1 MAKRLGCCRFET
13 IWASPPKA
21 VGLWRVPRRAA
32 APAASRPYRA
42 AIPDADFAG
51 GMKLALSGSLAPARR
66 QGQGQACGRPKAALA
81 FSPLARAR
89 PRLIATPCSRCAA
102 GATPAGGGTLSFSL
116 EASA

>member
-66 QGQGQACGRPKAALA
+66 QGQGQAFGRLKAALA

-89 PRLIATPCSRCAA
+89 RVTSRDRARGAQPALARPPRQLP
-102 GATPAGGGTLSFSL
+102 
-116 EASA
+116 